1 VLLVT
6 LYLVLCQQVGQWG
19 TCGGDASYGHSSR
32 PVVCIDGVGSIVN
45 PGSSTCMSA
54 QPSSKVMCLTEATLT
69 ACRPSFLADWY
80 FRGQDCYGHGL
91 CGADGCDCKDGWRG
105 QFCEVVPRCKGVMD
119 RRDKCC
125 TSGVLN
131 ITGDCCPAGSVLDSA
146 GSCCAG
152 GQVDVCGVCGGTSWT
167 VDVPVSVDSRL
178 SLLSPM
184 PSSGCAGKAANFVCA
199 CHSDCCQHHAVQF
212 MHLLRLAGIK
222 MSTARYVALLVLAVM
237 QGVCCSSMLDAYGLC
252 CTSGAVDECGV
263 CDGDGTSC
271 SLHIRLLLQVTQ
283 GTVINGTGTPVLGG
297 PTGSSA
303 ASTALVRWA
312 QAAIQ
317 QAATPNSV
325 AGTPQ
330 LELQAT
336 QVAAKWAAAVVSA
349 RNSSGTTQPVTTRHL
364 MAGGG
369 DEQGASPSS
378 LCDASA
384 KPVGLPADPSHASSG
399 VQCPSPAPSSSSTES
414 VSLPP
419 DDAEAG
425 PAARHLQQAAGA
437 AEGPAVQLDIVLT
450 PTNLVQLASSA
461 GASAMA
467 AASGS
472 SSQWSAGMLGLGQVL
487 AVGLEQ
493 QAPGSG
499 TGGAGQA
506 AGYTSA
512 QLLRVMLVQR
522 LGVCGNGVCE
532 VGERQLLNSE
542 GEVLQEA
549 DTPCAQVGQG

>member
-1 VLLVT
+1 
-6 LYLVLCQQVGQWG
+6 
-19 TCGGDASYGHSSR
+19 
-32 PVVCIDGVGSIVN
+32 
-45 PGSSTCMSA
+45 
-54 QPSSKVMCLTEATLT
+54 
-69 ACRPSFLADWY
+69 
-80 FRGQDCYGHGL
+80 
-91 CGADGCDCKDGWRG
+91 
-105 QFCEVVPRCKGVMD
+105 
-119 RRDKCC
+119 
-125 TSGVLN
+125 
-131 ITGDCCPAGSVLDSA
+131 
-146 GSCCAG
+146 
-152 GQVDVCGVCGGTSWT
+152 
-167 VDVPVSVDSRL
+167 
-178 SLLSPM
+178 
-184 PSSGCAGKAANFVCA
+184 
-199 CHSDCCQHHAVQF
+199 
-212 MHLLRLAGIK
+212 
-222 MSTARYVALLVLAVM
+222 
-237 QGVCCSSMLDAYGLC
+237 MLDAYGLC

-303 ASTALVRWA
+303 ASTALVSWA

-325 AGTPQ
+325 AGAPQ
-330 LELQAT
+330 PELQAT
-336 QVAAKWAAAVVSA
+336 QVAAKWAAADMSA
-349 RNSSGTTQPVTTRHL
+349 CNSSCTTQPVITRHL

-369 DEQGASPSS
+369 DNDQGASPSS
-378 LCDASA
+378 LCDASG
-384 KPVGLPADPSHASSG
+384 KPGGLPADPSQASSG
-399 VQCPSPAPSSSSTES
+399 VQCPSPAPSSSRTES

-425 PAARHLQQAAGA
+425 SAARHLQQAAGA
-437 AEGPAVQLDIVLT
+437 VEGPAVQLDIVLT

-461 GASAMA
+461 GASAVA

-472 SSQWSAGMLGLGQVL
+472 RSQWSAGMLGVGQVL

-493 QAPGSG
+493 QASGSG
-499 TGGAGQA
+499 TGGIGQA
-506 AGYTSA
+506 AGGTSP

-549 DTPCAQVGQG
+549 DTPCAQVCRAEVMFLLVRLPAFL